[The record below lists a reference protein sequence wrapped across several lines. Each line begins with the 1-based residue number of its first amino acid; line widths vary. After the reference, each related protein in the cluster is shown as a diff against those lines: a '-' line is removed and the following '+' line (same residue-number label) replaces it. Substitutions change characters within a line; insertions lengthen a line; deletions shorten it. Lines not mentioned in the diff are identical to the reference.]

1 MLRNHATVEV
11 KSNLVITARE
21 RGKLLTKREGHNIW
35 LNLGR
40 EYMAQIMSYS
50 LMSPL
55 TTVRED
61 RIRYMGM
68 GIGGTRQ
75 LIPSIANNATF
86 LAAYP
91 GTNIQTDENPAVT
104 VLERPIRVSGTSTP
118 SPYDAADVWLGQI
131 QAPAAFPAFNQVV
144 YRRLFM
150 SYELNYNPYTVALVS
165 EVGLFTNAANPLLP
179 HNTMLAYDT
188 FETIA
193 KTDAVELEVAWTI
206 SF

>member
-1 MLRNHATVEV
+1 MLCNHATVEV
-11 KSNLVITARE
+11 KNNLIITARE
-21 RGKLLTKREGHNIW
+21 RGKLVTKREGHNIW

-40 EYMAQIMSYS
+40 EYMAQLMSYS

-55 TTVRED
+55 TTVRDD

-86 LAAYP
+86 VAAYP
-91 GTNIQTDENPAVT
+91 GTNLQTDENPAIT

-118 SPYDAADVWLGQI
+118 SPYDPADVWLGQI
-131 QAPAAFPAFNQVV
+131 QAPASFPAYNQVV

-150 SYELNYNPYTVALVS
+150 SYELNYNPYTVAPVS

-179 HNTMLAYDT
+179 HNVMLAYDT

>member
-1 MLRNHATVEV
+1 MLCNHATVEV
-11 KSNLVITARE
+11 KNNLIITARE
-21 RGKLLTKREGHNIW
+21 RGKLVTKREGHNIW

-40 EYMAQIMSYS
+40 EYMAQLMSYS

-55 TTVRED
+55 TTVRDD

-91 GTNIQTDENPAVT
+91 GTNLQTDEDPAIT

-131 QAPAAFPAFNQVV
+131 QAPAYFPAYNQVV

-150 SYELNYNPYTVALVS
+150 SYELNYNPYTVAPVS

-179 HNTMLAYDT
+179 HNVMLAYDT

>member
-91 GTNIQTDENPAVT
+91 GTNTQTDENPAVT

-150 SYELNYNPYTVALVS
+150 SYELNYNPYTVAPVS

>member
-1 MLRNHATVEV
+1 MADLGYDGKVAI
-11 KSNLVITARE
+11 ITGA
-21 RGKLLTKREGHNIW
+21 GGG
-35 LNLGR
+35 LGR
-40 EYMAQIMSYS
+40 SHALE
-50 LMSPL
+50 
-55 TTVRED
+55 
-61 RIRYMGM
+61 
-68 GIGGTRQ
+68 
-75 LIPSIANNATF
+75 
-86 LAAYP
+86 LAKRGA
-91 GTNIQTDENPAVT
+91 AVT

-131 QAPAAFPAFNQVV
+131 QAPATFPAFNQVV

-150 SYELNYNPYTVALVS
+150 SYELNYNPYTVAPVS

>member
-1 MLRNHATVEV
+1 MLCNHATVEV
-11 KSNLVITARE
+11 KNNLIITARE
-21 RGKLLTKREGHNIW
+21 RGKLVTKREGHNIW

-40 EYMAQIMSYS
+40 EYMAQLMSYS

-55 TTVRED
+55 TTVRDD

-75 LIPSIANNATF
+75 LIPSVANNATF
-86 LAAYP
+86 VAAYP
-91 GTNIQTDENPAVT
+91 GTNLQTDDNPSVT

-131 QAPAAFPAFNQVV
+131 QAPASFPAYNQVV
-144 YRRLFM
+144 YRRLFL
-150 SYELNYNPYTVALVS
+150 SYELNYNPYTVAPVS

-179 HNTMLAYDT
+179 HNVMLAYDT

>member
-1 MLRNHATVEV
+1 MLCNHATVEA
-11 KSNLVITARE
+11 KNNLIITARE
-21 RGKLLTKREGHNIW
+21 RGKLVTKREGHNIW

-40 EYMAQIMSYS
+40 EYMAQLMSYS

-55 TTVRED
+55 TTVRDD

-91 GTNIQTDENPAVT
+91 GTNLQTDEDPAIT

-131 QAPAAFPAFNQVV
+131 QAPAYFPAYNQVV

-150 SYELNYNPYTVALVS
+150 SYELNYNPYTVAPVS

-179 HNTMLAYDT
+179 HNVMLAYDT